1 MSNVAL
7 KHDISNISIP
17 RAFSVLEGGKGKAR
31 TTPDEGIVI
40 LGALLIAAQVLDG
53 ALTIGGVWTY
63 GTGAEGNPMLRALME
78 LIGLTPAVIVTK
90 LACSALVVVLCQQA
104 HSDQRRNDRSLWIQI
119 PTDHLCQPIHPR
131 TLGYRSENSI

>member
-31 TTPDEGIVI
+31 TTPDQGIVI

-78 LIGLTPAVIVTK
+78 LIGLTPAVVVTK

-104 HSDQRRNDRSLWIQI
+104 HSIAWLPRALKGILGVYTLLAVI
-119 PTDHLCQPIHPR
+119 PWSVMLAGE
-131 TLGYRSENSI
+131 LLNF